1 MSNRVEPIDSQY
13 NQNNELILR
22 VQPDVDNTSPPS
34 YFETIQNTKPN
45 NLIPSTNLVLQ
56 PERNVQR
63 EEVEAAHQLLLNN
76 VINKY
81 AISFEYS
88 KRLHLL
94 QIFKIVFIFDDSG
107 SMNTRL
113 TQSPLNTDFVKATR
127 WDELKFYARIAIE
140 VTNVFDREGVDV
152 YFLNRPP
159 AKCVKNMNDLEP
171 YFLDPPSGFT
181 PMTRVLRG
189 VLAQPEYFF
198 DKYLVV
204 VIVTD
209 GEPTND
215 R

>member
-1 MSNRVEPIDSQY
+1 MSNRVEPNDSQY

-22 VQPDVDNTSPPS
+22 VQPDIDNSSPPS
-34 YFETIQNTKPN
+34 YYETIQNTQAN
-45 NLIPSTNLVLQ
+45 NLNTSTNVVQ
-56 PERNVQR
+56 PERNAQR
-63 EEVEAAHQLLLNN
+63 EAEEAATRQTLLNN

-81 AISFEYS
+81 AISFEFS

-94 QIFKIVFIFDDSG
+94 DKFKTVFIFDDSG
-107 SMNTRL
+107 SMSTRL

-127 WDELKFYARIAIE
+127 WDELKFYASIAIE

-152 YFLNRPP
+152 YFLNRPA

-171 YFLDPPSGFT
+171 YFLDPPGGFT
-181 PMTRVLRG
+181 PITRVLRG